1 MLIRAQDG
9 YQWETFS
16 SDGGLYWS
24 PPAHSRFVCTNSP
37 VATLRLRDGRI
48 VVIWNNCGSDYAYNR
63 QLLVA
68 ALTADEG
75 RTWQGYREVARLPEN
90 GTLAYPYVTETGD
103 GRVLM
108 AMLQGARMVRFDPD
122 FLMRTAFRED
132 FSPGLGRWSQLGTDG
147 AEAVPDPDGGGGRV
161 LRLRKPQADVPAGVC
176 LNFPFGVA
184 GELAM
189 EVRIEPGF
197 QGASLALSDHYDMPG
212 LPKDGAYALQITSGG
227 RVEVRQ
233 SDGSLAPTEAVLPA
247 GTWHELRLT
256 WDCAASSALLSLD
269 GKQAATMPRLAN
281 QLGVCYLRLR
291 STAEK
296 TDEAG
301 LSVRRV
307 EIQSQP
313 AVS

>member
-212 LPKDGAYALQITSGG
+212 LPKDGAYALQITSPQRPSSRPEPGTNYG
-227 RVEVRQ
+227 SPGTARPVPPSFPWTVNRRRQ
-233 SDGSLAPTEAVLPA
+233 CPA
-247 GTWHELRLT
+247 WRTNWACVTCVCGPPPKRLT
-256 WDCAASSALLSLD
+256 
-269 GKQAATMPRLAN
+269 RLACPSAGWRSSRN
-281 QLGVCYLRLR
+281 QRFR
-291 STAEK
+291 K
-296 TDEAG
+296 
-301 LSVRRV
+301 R
-307 EIQSQP
+307 P
-313 AVS
+313 